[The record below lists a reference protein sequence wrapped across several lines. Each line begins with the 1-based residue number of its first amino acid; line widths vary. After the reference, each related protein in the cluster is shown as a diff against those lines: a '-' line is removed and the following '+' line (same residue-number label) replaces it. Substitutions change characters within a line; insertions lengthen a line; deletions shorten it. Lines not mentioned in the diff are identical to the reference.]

1 MDEETKLAIFEIRD
15 HLAAMRKIME
25 AQQKI
30 LEAQV
35 QARDLEVK
43 KVMDGFSGL
52 FKAIPGVK
60 QNGD

>member
-1 MDEETKLAIFEIRD
+1 MDEEIKQAIFEIRD
-15 HLAAMRKIME
+15 HLAVMRKIAE

-43 KVMDGFSGL
+43 KVMDGFTGL
-52 FKAIPGVK
+52 FKTLPGGK
-60 QNGD
+60 

>member
-1 MDEETKLAIFEIRD
+1 MDEETKQAIFEMRD

-43 KVMDGFSGL
+43 KVMDGFTGL
-52 FKAIPGVK
+52 FKTLPGGK
-60 QNGD
+60 